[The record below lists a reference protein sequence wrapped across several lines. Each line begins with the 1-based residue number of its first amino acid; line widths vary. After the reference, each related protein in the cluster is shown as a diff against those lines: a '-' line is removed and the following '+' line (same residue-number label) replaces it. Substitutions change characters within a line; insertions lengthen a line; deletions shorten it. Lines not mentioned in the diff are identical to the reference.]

1 MTVYASKLALKRLPL
16 FPFGEILARRHRSSE
31 LVTAGENYDQL
42 KCNQASALGFL
53 SSLRGDDT
61 EWADGQQIFERMCWK
76 KTRNQLCFRYM
87 YTNSKSLSLI
97 IFIYK
102 YGEVSAEEKGSC
114 KAIECIIKT
123 SKNSSGRLIPLD
135 VNSCKHGSFF
145 AIVKQ

>member
-1 MTVYASKLALKRLPL
+1 MFGNDNDSLRADLVQVDLGKASS
-16 FPFGEILARRHRSSE
+16 FPSGEILARRRRRSSE

-53 SSLRGDDT
+53 SSLRGDT
-61 EWADGQQIFERMCWK
+61 EWADGQQIFERMWWK

-102 YGEVSAEEKGSC
+102 HGEVSAEEEGSC

-123 SKNSSGRLIPLD
+123 KKQQWAINPRGRQL
-135 VNSCKHGSFF
+135 V
-145 AIVKQ
+145 